1 MAVNRDERLEKSQEG
16 ILMEQGTSL
25 ISDEFVNSEVEQEA
39 ASATQEADEQELLDG
54 VSETSDESEKEADG
68 QDVQATT
75 DEQESDADTDEDE
88 DADEDADVDAEVD
101 VDADTDE
108 DVDDLFEQDEAQPR
122 TSLAYR
128 MASSWGNYGQQ

>member
-75 DEQESDADTDEDE
+75 DEQESDADTDED
-88 DADEDADVDAEVD
+88 ADVDADVD

>member
-88 DADEDADVDAEVD
+88 DAD
-101 VDADTDE
+101 TDE

>member
-75 DEQESDADTDEDE
+75 DEQESDADTDED
-88 DADEDADVDAEVD
+88 ADVD

>member
-25 ISDEFVNSEVEQEA
+25 ISDEFVNTEVEQEA

-75 DEQESDADTDEDE
+75 DEQESDADEDEDE
-88 DADEDADVDAEVD
+88 
-101 VDADTDE
+101 
-108 DVDDLFEQDEAQPR
+108 DDLFEQDEAQPR

-128 MASSWGNYGQQ
+128 MDSSWGNYGQQ

>member
-75 DEQESDADTDEDE
+75 DEQESDADEDE
-88 DADEDADVDAEVD
+88 
-101 VDADTDE
+101 
-108 DVDDLFEQDEAQPR
+108 DDLFEQDEAQPR

>member
-75 DEQESDADTDEDE
+75 MVS
-88 DADEDADVDAEVD
+88 
-101 VDADTDE
+101 
-108 DVDDLFEQDEAQPR
+108 
-122 TSLAYR
+122 Y
-128 MASSWGNYGQQ
+128 WGNYGQQ

>member
-75 DEQESDADTDEDE
+75 DEQESDTDADEDE
-88 DADEDADVDAEVD
+88 DADVDTDEDVD
-101 VDADTDE
+101 VDA

>member
-75 DEQESDADTDEDE
+75 DEQESDADTDED
-88 DADEDADVDAEVD
+88 
-101 VDADTDE
+101 
-108 DVDDLFEQDEAQPR
+108 VDDLFEQDEAQPR

>member
-75 DEQESDADTDEDE
+75 DEQESDADEDEDE
-88 DADEDADVDAEVD
+88 
-101 VDADTDE
+101 
-108 DVDDLFEQDEAQPR
+108 DDLFEQDEAQPR

>member
-54 VSETSDESEKEADG
+54 ISETSDESEKEADG

-75 DEQESDADTDEDE
+75 DEQESDTDADE
-88 DADEDADVDAEVD
+88 DEDADVDA
-101 VDADTDE
+101 

>member
-54 VSETSDESEKEADG
+54 ISETSDESEKEADG

-75 DEQESDADTDEDE
+75 DEQESDADTDED
-88 DADEDADVDAEVD
+88 VD
-101 VDADTDE
+101 VDA

>member
-75 DEQESDADTDEDE
+75 DEQESDADTD
-88 DADEDADVDAEVD
+88 ADVDV
-101 VDADTDE
+101 

>member
-88 DADEDADVDAEVD
+88 DADEDADVDADVD

>member
-88 DADEDADVDAEVD
+88 DADVDADV
-101 VDADTDE
+101 

>member
-75 DEQESDADTDEDE
+75 DEQESDV
-88 DADEDADVDAEVD
+88 DADVD

-108 DVDDLFEQDEAQPR
+108 DVDVDADVDDLFEQDEAQPR